1 MCIVYCTL
9 YTIIIQD
16 GYIDTVLSYKIA
28 CVLLGSSPYVADVSS
43 LSSGVHTITFN
54 AIVNGEV
61 RGSATQSF
69 LVAEGMYNHNGAIKM
84 AMYVICNVYIRCA
97 CGI

>member
-1 MCIVYCTL
+1 M
-9 YTIIIQD
+9 QD
-16 GYIDTVLSYKIA
+16 SYRLCFHTRIA

-69 LVAEGMYNHNGAIKM
+69 LVSEGTYNNNGSIKM
-84 AMYVICNVYIRCA
+84 TMYQ
-97 CGI
+97 

>member
-1 MCIVYCTL
+1 M
-9 YTIIIQD
+9 
-16 GYIDTVLSYKIA
+16 
-28 CVLLGSSPYVADVSS
+28 LGTSPYTVDVSS

-69 LVAEGMYNHNGAIKM
+69 LVSEGTIINGALEM
-84 AMYVICNVYIRCA
+84 VMHC
-97 CGI
+97 